1 MVTPQLV
8 YDIIN
13 EEVPFSRQENWDNS
27 GLLINTGKKSE
38 KVLVCLVVT
47 EDVILKAEEAGA
59 KIIVSHHPVIFTPVK
74 SVDSGDIVFKRIE
87 KGISII
93 SAHTNFDKYRY
104 GTCYKMAELLGL
116 EILSRDFD
124 IGILAGCRPVN
135 IKDFA
140 QRCKD
145 AFGRRSFTQAGK
157 YVNKVFICAGS
168 GSGMK
173 NEVIASGADC
183 FLTGE
188 CKYHDMLDLK
198 NIGISTVA
206 VGHDLSEMVSV
217 ETLAKILR
225 EKIKEE
231 NIILYLAES
240 LTENI

>member
-38 KVLVCLVVT
+38 KVLVCLDVT
-47 EDVILKAEEAGA
+47 EDVILKAEEAEA

-124 IGILAGCRPVN
+124 IGILAGCRHTN

-140 QRCKD
+140 QRCERCFRP
-145 AFGRRSFTQAGK
+145 AEFYSGGK
-157 YVNKVFICAGS
+157 IC
-168 GSGMK
+168 
-173 NEVIASGADC
+173 E
-183 FLTGE
+183 
-188 CKYHDMLDLK
+188 
-198 NIGISTVA
+198 
-206 VGHDLSEMVSV
+206 
-217 ETLAKILR
+217 
-225 EKIKEE
+225 
-231 NIILYLAES
+231 
-240 LTENI
+240 